1 MNHHNNSFGPSLF
14 NDDSYSADVSQ
25 KVKIMMNDTN
35 IINIAPHLN
44 SSLHNFNNQE
54 ILMFNA

>member
-1 MNHHNNSFGPSLF
+1 MHHNNSFGPSLF
-14 NDDSYSADVSQ
+14 TEDSYVEDINQ
-25 KVKIMMNDTN
+25 KTKISMNDTN

-44 SSLHNFNNQE
+44 SSLHNFTNQE